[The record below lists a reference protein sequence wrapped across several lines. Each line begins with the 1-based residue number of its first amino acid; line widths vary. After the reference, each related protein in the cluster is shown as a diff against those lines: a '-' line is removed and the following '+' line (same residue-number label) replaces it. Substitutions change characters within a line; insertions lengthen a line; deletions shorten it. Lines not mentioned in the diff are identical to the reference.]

1 MGSGDL
7 DIVTVVRVLRLLRC
21 ASFTHGLSVP
31 SYAALSEQCGY
42 LQYPIARQSGDRDI
56 KTLLMRV
63 LPVLPSDG

>member
-7 DIVTVVRVLRLLRC
+7 DIDAVVHVLCLLDC
-21 ASFTHGLSVP
+21 ASFAHGLFVP

-42 LQYPIARQSGDRDI
+42 FRYPIARHSGDRDI

-63 LPVLPSDG
+63 LPV